1 MSSLPP
7 FTESADR
14 STRFLHSA
22 PRPASGDP
30 LVQPLVQ
37 STTFCQGGIG
47 AGGHAYSRVSNPTVD
62 ALETALGSLE
72 NAPPGVCFASGLA
85 AETALFLA
93 LLRAGDHCVC
103 GHQVYGGTTRLL
115 GQVLEGLGV
124 RTTFVDSTSPQAI
137 AEAITADTRL
147 VFVETPANPT
157 LDLTDIEAISRIT
170 RERAIPLGVDNTF
183 LTSAIQQPLDLGA
196 DISVYSTTKFVDG
209 HSAALGGAIVSRD
222 PALLERVRFI
232 RKSTGAIQSPLNS
245 WLTLQGLKTLP
256 LRIERQSQTA
266 AALAQWLLDR
276 PGVRLVHHPS
286 LATGEARRIAER
298 QHAGNLHGG
307 VVTFEL
313 DTETCDIHRF
323 LGALR
328 LCRLVEHVGS
338 VETLITHP
346 ASMTHADVPPA
357 QRAEAGIADGLLRV
371 SVGLEGLTDI
381 TADLERAFEVSRC
394 SVVTRRGEESCQPV
408 V

>member
-1 MSSLPP
+1 MSHFPP
-7 FTESADR
+7 SADL

-37 STTFCQGGIG
+37 STTFCQGGMG
-47 AGGHAYSRVSNPTVD
+47 TGGHAYSRVSNPTVD

-72 NAPPGVCFASGLA
+72 DASPAVSFASGLA

-103 GHQVYGGTTRLL
+103 GRQVYGGTTRLL
-115 GQVLEGLGV
+115 SQILEGLGI
-124 RTTFVDSTSPQAI
+124 RTTFVDSTNPQAV
-137 AEAITADTRL
+137 ADAITPHTRL

-170 RERAIPLGVDNTF
+170 RGIPLAVDNTF

-256 LRIERQSQTA
+256 LRIQRQSQTA
-266 AALAQWLLDR
+266 ASLAQWLVHE

-298 QHAGNLHGG
+298 QHAGGLHGA

-313 DTETCDIHRF
+313 DTDSYDIHRF

-346 ASMTHADVPPA
+346 ASMTHADVPAA
-357 QRAEAGIADGLLRV
+357 QRAEAGIADGLLRI
-371 SVGLEGLTDI
+371 SVGLENLADI
-381 TADLERAFEVSRC
+381 TADLQRAFEASRC
-394 SVVTRRGEESCQPV
+394 TVTTRRKEESCPV
-408 V
+408 A